1 MKDSEFIELLNLYL
15 DHEIS
20 ADDAARLETEIR
32 SNLERRRV
40 YLQYCKMQQACRVIA
55 ADFATAESESA
66 SAADKKVVP
75 FALDSAGSAARRR
88 RLQFSYAAGAF
99 AAAACVALIFASRRA
114 PSITPGVEQPA
125 ATMAASV
132 PTAAGGLAVATS
144 HSPGPRGLVSIARPG
159 PSPTLVANPL
169 LLTGSSQAEAV
180 RAAAVRQADN
190 QLAWLEALQLA
201 PLPERTTLSQD
212 LHFGARLITEG
223 RALGNRA
230 SSHSAQP
237 EPGEEMVTFQIVK

>member
-20 ADDAARLETEIR
+20 ATDSARLEAEIR
-32 SNLERRRV
+32 GNLERRRV

-55 ADFATAESESA
+55 TDFAHAESEHA
-66 SAADKKVVP
+66 PATDKKVVP
-75 FALDSAGSAARRR
+75 FVLDAPAASRRR
-88 RLQFSYAAGAF
+88 RIQVSYAIGTF
-99 AAAACVALIFASRRA
+99 AAAACIAFLVGRRGPAVTPVAEQSAA
-114 PSITPGVEQPA
+114 PV
-125 ATMAASV
+125 AASL
-132 PTAAGGLAVATS
+132 PATPAGVAVSASST
-144 HSPGPRGLVSIARPG
+144 PGPRGLVSIARPVQ
-159 PSPTLVANPL
+159 SPTLVANPL
-169 LLTGSSQAEAV
+169 LLTGSTQAEAV

-201 PLPERTTLSQD
+201 PLPERTNLSHD

-230 SSHSAQP
+230 SSQSKQP

>member
-20 ADDAARLETEIR
+20 AADAARLEAEIR
-32 SNLERRRV
+32 GNLERRRV
-40 YLQYCKMQQACRVIA
+40 YLQYCKMQQACRAIA
-55 ADFATAESESA
+55 ADFATADA
-66 SAADKKVVP
+66 SDGISTEKKVIP
-75 FALDSAGSAARRR
+75 FTPAFAATPARQRSR
-88 RLQFSYAAGAF
+88 QFSYAIGAV
-99 AAAACVALIFASRRA
+99 AAAACIALVFVNRRA
-114 PSITPGVEQPA
+114 PAESSKPNQPA
-125 ATMAASV
+125 IEFVAATPSAPGAGAVTLASV
-132 PTAAGGLAVATS
+132 STL
-144 HSPGPRGLVSIARPG
+144 RGLISVARPVQ
-159 PSPTLVANPL
+159 SPTLVVNPL

-201 PLPERTTLSQD
+201 PLPERMPANHD
-212 LHFGARLITEG
+212 LHFGARLVTEG

-230 SSHSAQP
+230 TPNSKQP